1 MSDSADQSFE
11 CPACGKAYR
20 WQDRL
25 AGKKVRCKC
34 GVALKLPA
42 WLPGDVRVVEEED
55 YSPITGDDDAE
66 APSERDSGTKAS
78 TRRPDDAGGYDVE
91 RSDEQ
96 ASGKADA
103 DTPRFARE
111 NKARCPSCGS
121 AMKPHAV
128 ICLNCG
134 HNRSTGEKIKTER
147 IEGDA
152 AAAQDD
158 AAATDADA
166 PSSRGEA
173 IKPIYDHSNPTF
185 TNIILP
191 IGLILLGVVVAI
203 AEQRYWTDDPAESLV
218 GALLVVGVT
227 LAVSIPIT
235 LLGVMIA
242 APVLGLSFGYL
253 GHALLKLAAIIVGPS
268 AIGEIAMYLLG
279 GDLFGWF
286 IGLFVTLGFY
296 RGLMQA
302 LFDLDSDDAIKCII
316 IIAVVRYAVSIAISL
331 TLIALIIR

>member
-1 MSDSADQSFE
+1 MSESADQSFD
-11 CPACGKAYR
+11 CPACGKVYR

-42 WLPGDVRVVEEED
+42 WLPGSVRIVEEQD
-55 YSPITGDDDAE
+55 YSPITDDDDTQTATE
-66 APSERDSGTKAS
+66 HDGNAPDAS
-78 TRRPDDAGGYDVE
+78 TRRSDDPGGYDVE
-91 RSDEQ
+91 P
-96 ASGKADA
+96 SGDDQPGEADA
-103 DTPRFARE
+103 DTPRFAKQ

-158 AAATDADA
+158 AAAPDAA
-166 PSSRGEA
+166 PPSRSEP

-191 IGLILLGVVVAI
+191 IGLILLGVAVAV
-203 AEQRYWTDDPAESLV
+203 AKQLYWTDNASASLV

-242 APVLGLSFGYL
+242 APVLGISFGYL

-268 AIGEIAMYLLG
+268 AIGEIAKFLLG
-279 GDLFGWF
+279 GGVFGGVV
-286 IGLFVTLGFY
+286 GLFVTLGFY
-296 RGLMQA
+296 WGLMQA
-302 LFDLDSDDAIKCII
+302 LFDLDSVDAIKCII
-316 IIAVVRYAVSIAISL
+316 IIAVVRIGIGIAIDL
-331 TLIALIIR
+331 TLIALIIH